1 MSPLIANNP
10 ILSALW
16 RYWDTKRGR
25 RRMPLRS
32 EIEPAEIPRLLPHLQ
47 LVEHV
52 EGRGFRYRLSG
63 SAIVQGYGF
72 DATGKFTHEILTLAR
87 HKIASRHYS
96 LVYKTA
102 RPLFARNRYVKGSF
116 LQVMISRI
124 ILPLSLDGES
134 VGMLLL
140 AHTFAA
146 PMPDEQL
153 APGAE
158 REIDVDEYEFL
169 EGPPTLSLVPPARI
183 AAAR

>member
-1 MSPLIANNP
+1 MSPLIANDP

-16 RYWDTKRGR
+16 RYWDAKRGR

-47 LVEHV
+47 LADRV
-52 EGRGFRYRLSG
+52 EGKGFRYRLSG

-72 DATGKFTHEILTLAR
+72 DATGKFTQEILTPAR
-87 HKIASRHYS
+87 HKIASGHYS
-96 LVYKTA
+96 LVFDTG
-102 RPLFARNRYVKGSF
+102 RPLFARNGYVKGSF
-116 LQVMISRI
+116 LLVMISRI

-140 AHTFAA
+140 GHTFASPTA
-146 PMPDEQL
+146 EEK
-153 APGAE
+153 APGLDGV
-158 REIDVDEYEFL
+158 IDGDEYEFL
-169 EGPPTLSLVPPARI
+169 EGPPTLSLVPPVRI